1 MQSVRSQMQ
10 QLLKA
15 MGQQDLPDIQPILE
29 INPDH
34 EIITKLQGAEDDE
47 VIADVAELLLDQALI
62 VEGAQIN
69 EPVEFVRRLN
79 RVLGRSL

>member
-1 MQSVRSQMQ
+1 
-10 QLLKA
+10 
-15 MGQQDLPDIQPILE
+15 MGQQELPDIQPILE

-34 EIITKLQGAEDDE
+34 EIVTKLQGTEDDE

-62 VEGAQIN
+62 VEGAQIK